1 MGMINMRADWRQI
14 PARRVDRWIVA
25 ADLGQST
32 DPTAISVLHHRVT
45 PLDEWK
51 ANDAARTWKQVYEER
66 FDVRHL
72 ERLPLETAYPVQVQH
87 VAALLQRPPLNAC
100 APKLV
105 IDETGVGRP
114 VGDMF
119 DDAGLWPN
127 RITITSG
134 LEATQHGARTWH
146 VPKGMLVSN
155 LEARSHAGELRIAAR
170 ITESGPLKNEMK
182 NFRRKV
188 SDAGRATYAA
198 RTGEHDDLVLSV
210 ALGLWMATS
219 GPSTHVSELRI

>member
-1 MGMINMRADWRQI
+1 MAVINMRPDWRQM
-14 PARRVDRWIVA
+14 PARRVDRWIVGV
-25 ADLGQST
+25 DLGQST

-51 ANDAARTWKQVYEER
+51 ANDATRTWRQDCEER

-72 ERLPLETAYPVQVQH
+72 ERLPLSTPYPAQIQH
-87 VAALLQRPPLNAC
+87 VATLLQRPPLNTLV
-100 APKLV
+100 PKLV

-134 LEATQHGARTWH
+134 LESTQHGARTWH
-146 VPKGMLVSN
+146 VPKGMLISN
-155 LEARSHAGELRIAAR
+155 LEARSHAGELRIAADAA
-170 ITESGPLKNEMK
+170 ESSALKDEMK
-182 NFRRKV
+182 DFRRHV
-188 SDAGRATYAA
+188 SDAGRATYNA
-198 RTGEHDDLVLSV
+198 RTGKHDDLVLSV
-210 ALGLWMATS
+210 AIALWMATF
-219 GPSTHVSELRI
+219 GPSVSVSELRV